1 MLTLLAG
8 LIALTCLVILIGGV
22 YAYCKVRALGCE
34 ATEAFNYFFASPN
47 TDTPAPYLA
56 VIAQVAEIT
65 AHKIG
70 MSTQMAIKGSLGG
83 TMKGVNAQL
92 EAEAMAADPSLALTQ
107 ALPKSLRKNPIAMI
121 GLQALVNKFMASSGA
136 GHNSF
141 PGNHEQT
148 KFNL

>member
-8 LIALTCLVILIGGV
+8 LIAITCLVILIGGV
-22 YAYCKVRALGCE
+22 YAYFKVRSLGNE
-34 ATEAFNYFFASPN
+34 AVEAVNFYLTSPSP
-47 TDTPAPYLA
+47 DSPSPLLA
-56 VIAQVAEIT
+56 FIAQVSEIT
-65 AHKIG
+65 AQKIG

-83 TMKGVNAQL
+83 TMKGINAQL
-92 EAEAMAADPSLALTQ
+92 EQEAIASDPSLALTQ

-136 GHNSF
+136 GHFSSN
-141 PGNHEQT
+141 NHEQT